1 VTAPAPVLS
10 SGAAPLGVV
19 AQPARPRGG
28 PRKRLLHRW
37 DRITGWIFVAP
48 AVLGLVMFLLI
59 PMLLALWVSFRDWS
73 GLGSPFES
81 EFSGLD
87 NYRELLTQE
96 GIRRQDFAIAIRN
109 TFYYV
114 LVVVPA
120 QTVLALFL
128 AYLVNQRFLRGRGGF
143 RTLLYFPSVTSAI
156 AITLIWLV
164 LFRTSGLVNRILPI
178 DDINWFNE
186 PNGLIHN
193 LFGVFG
199 VDDEPSW
206 LSGEFFE
213 LSWWEWLS
221 GPSVALF
228 AVMTMTIWTTSGT
241 MMLIF
246 LGGLQ
251 NVSQEIEEA
260 AAIDGATWFKRFR
273 YVIVPMLRPQVY
285 LVVTL
290 GVIGTWQV
298 FDQVYAANLGGP
310 QKTTLTPALLV
321 YLQAFQNSKAG
332 LAATTAVLLFLI
344 ILVFTWLQRR
354 VTGTSQ
360 ET

>member
-1 VTAPAPVLS
+1 MTAPAQVLPTGATTLG
-10 SGAAPLGVV
+10 GAASAAVPSGT
-19 AQPARPRGG
+19 
-28 PRKRLLHRW
+28 PRKQLLHRR
-37 DRITGWIFVAP
+37 DRSTGWLFVAP
-48 AVLGLVMFLLI
+48 AVVALLLFLLI
-59 PMLLALWVSFRDWS
+59 PMALALWVSFRDWS
-73 GLGSPFES
+73 GLGSPFDTS
-81 EFSGLD
+81 FIGLD
-87 NYRELLTQE
+87 NYRELLIE
-96 GIRRQDFAIAIRN
+96 DGIRRQDFAMALRN

-114 LVVVPA
+114 IIVVPA
-120 QTVLALFL
+120 QTLLALFL

-164 LFRTSGLVNRILPI
+164 LFRTSGLVNRILPFE
-178 DDINWFNE
+178 DINWFDE
-186 PNGLIHN
+186 PNGLLHN
-193 LFGVFG
+193 FFGVFG
-199 VDDEPSW
+199 VEKEPSW
-206 LSGEFFE
+206 LSGEFFG
-213 LSWWEWLS
+213 LSWWQWLS
-221 GPSVALF
+221 GPSVAMF

-251 NVSQEIEEA
+251 NVSQDVEEA
-260 AAIDGATWFKRFR
+260 ATIDGATWFERFR
-273 YVIVPMLRPQVY
+273 YVIIPALRPQIY

-298 FDQVYAANLGGP
+298 FDQVYAASLGGP

-332 LAATTAVLLFLI
+332 LAAATAVVLFLI

-354 VTGTSQ
+354 VTGTSRA
-360 ET
+360 T